1 MTAFANVEAIRAAK
15 TSELVAYWNEHNE
28 KQITKFA
35 DRLTAEKR
43 CEGLMERLK
52 TAALVKSVEE
62 GPSEEVGGSA
72 LDPVQ
77 DDGEPEFQ
85 EDAEGEESQDGE
97 GDANGTPATAT
108 GNPFAALV
116 KGNAVEGHEALPE
129 DDKFIKADKRKSN
142 RAGVQA
148 SWNDPEVRAAR
159 QTRDSVFVTVDGSTS
174 GHKSTRSAFR
184 DFLLPD
190 SKHIRFR
197 MKLKEAGSATF
208 EHNGKTYLFTIAGA
222 DGATE

>member
-43 CEGLMERLK
+43 CEGLMNRLN
-52 TAALVKSVEE
+52 TAALIESVES
-62 GPSEEVGGSA
+62 GASEEVGGSA
-72 LDPVQ
+72 LNPVQ
-77 DDGEPEFQ
+77 DDGSDTQ
-85 EDAEGEESQDGE
+85 DGADEDQGEEEQPE
-97 GDANGTPATAT
+97 HQTAT

-116 KGNAVEGHEALPE
+116 KGNVVEGHEALPE
-129 DDKFIKADKRKSN
+129 DGEKEVIKATKWKSN
-142 RAGVQA
+142 REGVRA

-208 EHNGKTYLFTIAGA
+208 EHDGKTYLFTIAGP